1 LRRLH
6 LLIVRILILFITV
19 GVGTA
24 NVAASPIADA
34 GSGQTANEEVDRSWV
49 QEVSY

>member
-1 LRRLH
+1 LRGLH
-6 LLIVRILILFITV
+6 LLIVGILFLFITV
-19 GVGTA
+19 GVGIA

-34 GSGQTANEEVDRSWV
+34 GSGQTVNEEVDRSWV